1 MNNHLKYSQDWF
13 FFSEI
18 KKYLL
23 NFIDINKK
31 YTILEIG
38 CFEGLSSV
46 FFAEKIL
53 HHKDSTLTCVDP
65 FLSINDNDHLIFL
78 MDDEEKNFDY
88 NISHCKNKEKIIIKK
103 QSSDMFF
110 QENNKTYNLIYIDG
124 CHKSD
129 FILRDME
136 NSFKILDDN
145 GILWIDDYGGKNDIS
160 IKKIINVFKENYK
173 GQYEIIHQCYQ
184 TAFRKIKI

>member
-1 MNNHLKYSQDWF
+1 MLVPKT
-13 FFSEI
+13 
-18 KKYLL
+18 L
-23 NFIDINKK
+23 
-31 YTILEIG
+31 G
-38 CFEGLSSV
+38 
-46 FFAEKIL
+46 KIL
-53 HHKDSTLTCVDP
+53 NHEDSSLTCVDP
-65 FLSINDNDHLIFL
+65 YLNINDNDHCIFL

-110 QENNKTYNLIYIDG
+110 QENNKINKTYNLIYIDG

-136 NSFKILDDN
+136 NAFNILDDN
-145 GILWIDDYGGKNDIS
+145 GILWMDDYGGVDNIS
-160 IKKIINVFKENYK
+160 IKKIIDIFKEKYK

-184 TAFRKIKI
+184 TAFRKIKIKKN